1 MALPTADPRFAA
13 LPAPR
18 RWRPGLAL
26 AALAAVLWG
35 HWGLIQA
42 LAPVPPPPGGPLRP
56 AAALQVRW
64 MTVALTTPAL
74 AAPSLA
80 AGPVAVAPVRPARPS
95 PKPPTTPPAAVPP
108 DVGAAAMP
116 LQRVDAPQPAAALP
130 EHAAAAAD
138 AESTPADTPG
148 AAAPPAGDLPPPVY
162 PTQLPAPAQLRYALR
177 YNGRAGEALLTWQH
191 DGERYTLAL
200 DGRGGAGDRSLIAQT
215 SQGVLDAAGL
225 APERHLDR
233 RRGGRQQAA
242 NFRRDIGRIGFSGPA
257 VDYPAWPGAQDRLSW
272 LAQLAAILGAG
283 HAGPEVQLFVVD
295 ARGAGSRWRL
305 QRQPDQR
312 LGTPMGEVLAQLW
325 QRDPPRPEGLLVQA
339 WLDPQRGHWPVQ
351 LRFTAQR
358 SGDVFELRLLT
369 ELQPPP

>member
-13 LPAPR
+13 LPTPR

-42 LAPVPPPPGGPLRP
+42 LAPASSPPGGPPRP

-64 MTVALTTPAL
+64 MTVALPTPAL
-74 AAPSLA
+74 AAPPVA
-80 AGPVAVAPVRPARPS
+80 TGPVAVMPVRPARPS
-95 PKPPTTPPAAVPP
+95 TTSPTQPRAAAPPS
-108 DVGAAAMP
+108 VGAAAAS
-116 LQRVDAPQPAAALP
+116 LQRADAPQRAAASP
-130 EHAAAAAD
+130 EHVAAAGD
-138 AESTPADTPG
+138 AESTPTDMPA
-148 AAAPPAGDLPPPVY
+148 AAAPPEGDPPPVY
-162 PTQLPAPAQLRYALR
+162 PTQLPAPVQLRYALR

-200 DGRGGAGDRSLIAQT
+200 DGRGGSGDRSLIAQT

-295 ARGAGSRWRL
+295 ARGAGGPWRL

-312 LGTPMGEVLAQLW
+312 LDTPMGEVLSQLW

-339 WLDPQRGHWPVQ
+339 WLDPQRGHWPVL
-351 LRFTAQR
+351 LRFTAPR
-358 SGDVFELRLLT
+358 SGDVFELRLLA
-369 ELQPPP
+369 EPQPPP